1 MASISGRGAKG
12 HHTYTFTLTETGT
25 SIANNTSTVSYS
37 FDLTDD
43 ANWFWEGWNNSITY
57 SVSANGSVLASGSI
71 PNHTTKSQ
79 NIAKGTFSVPHN
91 ADGSKSISY
100 SFSVSD
106 GANQYYTSGNAS
118 ASGTMALT
126 TIPRASTVSA
136 VSGTT
141 IGGQMTVT
149 IARAVSTFTHQL
161 WYKVGSSAWYDLGKG
176 IGTSKSFTIDLATA
190 NQFPNA
196 MSGNLQLCV
205 RTFNGATTI
214 GSDTYHNVTVSVPSY
229 TPTISNIKL
238 TGNNL
243 LSGEFVHGKSTL
255 SVEITANS
263 LYGATIRTYS
273 SAIDRKNYSGNK
285 FTTAALS
292 SVNTN
297 VFVTV
302 TDSRG
307 ISATKWSNNIVVR
320 EYSNPTITEFTLA
333 RQSDGTTVIA
343 TVKGTVAAVN
353 NKNAKTIQVTL
364 NGVTQT
370 ITSSSYTINGT
381 TTFTNV
387 PTDNTLTSVAKIT
400 DSYTHVTRE
409 FVLPTVAVTMDFLYD
424 GKGIAMGKVAETTD
438 LLDVAWN
445 ERVRKNLTVNGT
457 HTVGGNATVGG
468 TFTATGATTL
478 NKVTTISD
486 TDWKTLILK
495 RVNAIGAVTIQF
507 QNNTGSLGFI
517 GMTGEELNTP
527 LRRWTSDGATAYTV
541 LDTGFTKDHVVEQG
555 TSGIWTYRKWNSGLA
570 ECFGSQPVT
579 NMAVATVWGA
589 LYCSARIN
597 LPNFPFTFKSV
608 PQVNLSWN
616 ATYTALIDGALGV
629 TTTSSGY
636 TFIFRADSV
645 TLSGSVA
652 IQAIGKWK

>member
-57 SVSANGSVLASGSI
+57 SVSANGTVLASGSI

-79 NIAKGTFSVPHN
+79 NIAKGTFTVPHN

-196 MSGNLQLCV
+196 MSGTLQLCV

-214 GSDTYHNVTVSVPSY
+214 GSDYYHNVTVSVPSY

-238 TGNNL
+238 TGNGL
-243 LSGEFVHGKSTL
+243 LSGEYVQGRSTVT
-255 SVEITANS
+255 VEITASS
-263 LYGATIRTYS
+263 LYGATIRSISAVVDGKTYTGS
-273 SAIDRKNYSGNK
+273 K
-285 FTTAALS
+285 FTS
-292 SVNTN
+292 SVLSTGSKS
-297 VFVTV
+297 VSVTV
-302 TDSRG
+302 TDTRG
-307 ISATKWSNNIVVR
+307 KTATLASGTITVR
-320 EYSNPTITEFTLA
+320 AYSNPTITEFTLA

-364 NGVTQT
+364 NGVTQA
-370 ITSSSYTINGT
+370 ITSSSYTISGT

-400 DSYTHVTRE
+400 DSYTHITRE

-527 LRRWTSDGATAYTV
+527 LRRWTSDGVTAYTV
-541 LDTGFTKDHVVEQG
+541 LDTGFTKDYVVEQG